1 MKRKLLHTILTLIAA
16 FFSSFALHV
25 FVVPSDFS
33 PSGIDGLSTI
43 LYEITTINIGWFKI
57 LINLPLLVL
66 ALIFLN
72 RKYVIFVIIFTVF
85 DSFGVVFYEAVG
97 LFTYVPQGISASD
110 AIAYRFVSALSS
122 GVLLGISVGIMLKI
136 GYSTGG
142 VDIIAGL
149 VHKWKP
155 HFNIERLISIC
166 AYIIVATS
174 FFVYFDVTSIILSI
188 IQIFTSERVVAFF
201 LKGDRYAV
209 EVKIVTKTPEVIK
222 DEILNKFKHSATI
235 VKSNGMY
242 SGDDNYIVFSVMNV
256 REIPEFMNV
265 MKAYPEAFVYFVDR
279 VRVQGQY
286 RFKDE
291 EIGAWLPAFK

>member
-16 FFSSFALHV
+16 FFSSFALHA

-97 LFTYVPQGISASD
+97 LFTYVPQGLSASD

-166 AYIIVATS
+166 AYIILATS

-286 RFKDE
+286 HFKDE
-291 EIGAWLPAFK
+291 EIGTWLPAFK